1 MGHSK
6 CPSSMSTS
14 NNSKMIKI
22 AFYKTFILWNNSL
35 NEFSVESCVSPT
47 LESAYRS
54 GENVLSD
61 ERVYGYVIVKIDN
74 DSWTIV
80 NQTVYGVDYT
90 IYENNGSIRIKE
102 GKYSIALV

>member
-1 MGHSK
+1 
-6 CPSSMSTS
+6 MSTS
-14 NNSKMIKI
+14 TETNKMIKI

-35 NEFSVESCVSPT
+35 DEFSVESCVNPT

-74 DSWTIV
+74 DSWTVI
-80 NQTVYGVDYT
+80 NETVYGVDYT
-90 IYENNGSIRIKE
+90 VYENNGSIRVKE
-102 GKYSIALV
+102 GKDSIVLV